1 MRIQYVA
8 DDGTIFNTAREC
20 REYEE
25 RQARSD
31 AGCLGFIL
39 GALDHGLRIL
49 RGSASEC
56 ARK

>member
-8 DDGTIFNTAREC
+8 DDGTIFNSAREC

-25 RQARSD
+25 QQARSN

-39 GALDHGLRIL
+39 GAFIVLAIALIGI
-49 RGSASEC
+49 A
-56 ARK
+56 

>member
-8 DDGTIFNTAREC
+8 DDGTIFDSAREC

-31 AGCLGFIL
+31 AGCLGFII
-39 GALDHGLRIL
+39 GICVAVAIAVIVVSCGIV
-49 RGSASEC
+49 
-56 ARK
+56 